1 MNSLDDVNS
10 PDANHAPDSVAGGV
24 NYSRAGFGAL
34 GDVHIEHKPTTNVNI
49 ASSEAL
55 PKQTPPVSFRVST
68 DEGVDYSKA
77 GMGAGGP
84 VHIEHKPETTIHQ
97 TTINHN
103 GAPHTAAHGVM
114 SWQVT
119 LIAVCGILVAGFLF
133 MQGRQPTV
141 IHLPPLPPNSRP
153 IDVKEIHYRS
163 GATKAEIVGQPV
175 APSPSTIEQVESPS
189 NELAKSAQ
197 SAQMADLMEGSMT
210 GDSTL
215 ASAKSIRPANGL
227 VSMKMTYDD
236 LNSATKENPYT
247 NSLGMKFVPLPGP
260 KVSSRLVLIGSHEVR
275 QKDFAAYLKSETPE
289 TLGPPTQVAVADPK
303 VSPSDL
309 QLHPVVNV
317 NLRDARKFCEWL
329 SQQNGVTYRLTT
341 DHEWSLAL
349 GGVARA
355 EDASRTASEKN
366 NQITGAFVWGTGSAR
381 VPRGAGNFADHRTK
395 LARADG
401 FVEKPMQQGIFDYY
415 DDGFAW
421 TAPTMRFEPNEAGL
435 YDMAGNAWEWCIDQ
449 AAPDADKQPLRGGSW
464 LSAYPSELGASTRL
478 MIDRD
483 KRDPSFGFRCVIEAD
498 YRVHSTTHAG

>member
-77 GMGAGGP
+77 GMGAGGS
-84 VHIEHKPETTIHQ
+84 VHIEHKPETTTHQ

-163 GATKAEIVGQPV
+163 DATKAEIVGQPV
-175 APSPSTIEQVESPS
+175 APSPLTIEQVESPS
-189 NELAKSAQ
+189 NELA
-197 SAQMADLMEGSMT
+197 
-210 GDSTL
+210 
-215 ASAKSIRPANGL
+215 
-227 VSMKMTYDD
+227 MTYDD

-303 VSPSDL
+303 VSPADL

-483 KRDPSFGFRCVIEAD
+483 KREPSFGFRCVIVVD
-498 YRVHSTTHAG
+498 